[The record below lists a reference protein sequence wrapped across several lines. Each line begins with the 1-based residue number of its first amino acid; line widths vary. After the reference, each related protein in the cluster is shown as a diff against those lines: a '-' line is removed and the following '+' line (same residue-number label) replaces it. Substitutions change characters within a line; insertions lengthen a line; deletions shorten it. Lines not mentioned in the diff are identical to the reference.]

1 MSRMTRQKR
10 PWRDNSGRLSPLK
23 LAVFIALFV
32 PGTWTALGYALGLLG
47 ARPLNEAI
55 HQVGLWG
62 YRFLVISLAITPA
75 RRVLQ
80 WPRLLLARR
89 MIGVAAFAYIAI
101 HLTLYITDQMF
112 DLRKVGSEI
121 VLRFYLAIGFTALL
135 GLAALAATSTDAMV
149 RRLGGFRWSRLHET
163 VYAIGILATL
173 HYFMQSKLEV
183 YEPTVM
189 AGLFAWLMGHRV
201 IARSYGEGRRIPVWA
216 SAALSLLAALTT
228 AGGEAAYF
236 RLGLGIDPTLILAAD
251 FSLDAGIRPAWIV
264 LIFGAGVTVL
274 AALRGAAK
282 RHSRFRAERSGAYRA
297 Y

>member
-1 MSRMTRQKR
+1 MTRLKR
-10 PWRDNSGRLSPLK
+10 PGRDNSGRVSPLK
-23 LAVFIALFV
+23 LAVFIALFA
-32 PGTWTALGYALGLLG
+32 PGLWTALGYGLGLLG

-62 YRFLVISLAITPA
+62 YRFLLISLAITPA

-80 WPRLLLARR
+80 WPRLLLVRR

-101 HLTLYITDQMF
+101 HLTLYSADQTF
-112 DLRKVGSEI
+112 DLWKVGSEI

-135 GLAALAATSTDAMV
+135 GLAVLAATSTDAMV

-189 AGLFAWLMGHRV
+189 AGLFAWMMGHRL
-201 IARSYGEGRRIPVWA
+201 ISRAYGERRGISGWA
-216 SAALSLLAALTT
+216 TPALSLCPPRST
-228 AGGEAAYF
+228 
-236 RLGLGIDPTLILAAD
+236 P
-251 FSLDAGIRPAWIV
+251 PAPAPP
-264 LIFGAGVTVL
+264 FC
-274 AALRGAAK
+274 
-282 RHSRFRAERSGAYRA
+282 
-297 Y
+297 